1 MRGLF
6 LVMGY
11 LLGNE
16 TARAKCISVLKQA
29 SNVIDKQV
37 KDVVNESWNFSGLF
51 GDNKPDSKP
60 KADKQHSVDEQD
72 NRGQSSS
79 GTRNID

>member
-16 TARAKCISVLKQA
+16 SAREKCISILKQA

-37 KDVVNESWNFSGLF
+37 KDIVNESWNFSGHT
-51 GDNKPDSKP
+51 GDNKPVIKP
-60 KADKQHSVDEQD
+60 KANKQHSVDEQD

-79 GTRNID
+79 GTRDID